1 MKLKI
6 KTGDD
11 VIVTAGKDK
20 GKRGKVTKVL
30 PAANRV
36 IVQGANMV
44 LKHQK
49 PTQSSAGGIVPQEAS
64 LHISNVALVDPN
76 DGKATRVGYR
86 FNDAGVKE
94 RFSKRSGAV
103 IA

>member
-11 VIVTAGKDK
+11 VVVTAGKDK
-20 GKRGKVTKVL
+20 GKRGMVTKVIRSS
-30 PAANRV
+30 NRV

-49 PTQSSAGGIVPQEAS
+49 PSQDSAGGIIPKEAS
-64 LHISNVALVDPN
+64 LHISNVALVDPA

>member
-11 VIVTAGKDK
+11 VVVTAGKDK
-20 GKRGKVTKVL
+20 GKRGKVTKVIRSS
-30 PAANRV
+30 NRV
-36 IVQGANMV
+36 IVQGAYMV

-49 PTQSSAGGIVPQEAS
+49 PSQDSAGGIIPKEAS
-64 LHISNVALVDPN
+64 LHISNVALVDPT

>member
-1 MKLKI
+1 MKFKI

-20 GKRGKVTKVL
+20 GKRGKVTKVVR
-30 PAANRV
+30 AQNRV
-36 IVQGANMV
+36 VVQGANLV
-44 LKHQK
+44 TKHQK
-49 PTQSSAGGIVPQEAS
+49 PSQANTGGIVRQEAS
-64 LHISNVALVDPN
+64 LHISNVSIIDPT
-76 DGKATRVGYR
+76 DSKPTRVGYR

-103 IA
+103 IS

>member
-6 KTGDD
+6 KTGDA
-11 VIVTAGKDK
+11 VVVTAGKDK
-20 GKRGKVTKVL
+20 GKRGNVTKVIRSS
-30 PAANRV
+30 NRV

-49 PTQSSAGGIVPQEAS
+49 PSQDSAGGIIPKEAS
-64 LHISNVALVDPN
+64 LHISNVALVDPT

>member
-1 MKLKI
+1 MKYKI

-11 VIVTAGKDK
+11 VVVTAGKDK
-20 GKRGKVTKVL
+20 GKRGKVTKVIRSS
-30 PAANRV
+30 NRV
-36 IVQGANMV
+36 LVQGANLV
-44 LKHQK
+44 LKPQK
-49 PTQSSAGGIVPQEAS
+49 PTQDSTGGIIPQEAS
-64 LHISNVALVDPN
+64 LHMSNVALVDPA

>member
-1 MKLKI
+1 MKFKI

-30 PAANRV
+30 RAQNRV
-36 IVQGANMV
+36 VVQGANLV
-44 LKHQK
+44 TKHQK
-49 PTQSSAGGIVPQEAS
+49 PSQA
-64 LHISNVALVDPN
+64 NVSIIDPT
-76 DGKATRVGYR
+76 DSKPTRVGYR

-103 IA
+103 IS

>member
-6 KTGDD
+6 KTGDN
-11 VIVTAGKDK
+11 VVVTAGKDK
-20 GKRGKVTKVL
+20 GKRGKVTKVIRSS
-30 PAANRV
+30 NRV

-49 PTQSSAGGIVPQEAS
+49 PSQDSAGGIIPKEAS
-64 LHISNVALVDPN
+64 LHISNVALIDPN
-76 DGKATRVGYR
+76 DGKATRVGFR

>member
-11 VIVTAGKDK
+11 VVVTAGKDK
-20 GKRGKVTKVL
+20 GKRGKVTKVIRSS
-30 PAANRV
+30 NRV

-49 PTQSSAGGIVPQEAS
+49 PSQDSAGGIIPKEAS
-64 LHISNVALVDPN
+64 LHISNVALVDPA

>member
-1 MKLKI
+1 MKYKI

-11 VIVTAGKDK
+11 VVVTAGKDK
-20 GKRGKVTKVL
+20 GKRGKVTKVIRSS
-30 PAANRV
+30 NRV
-36 IVQGANMV
+36 LVQGANLV

-49 PTQSSAGGIVPQEAS
+49 PTQDSTGGIIPQEAS
-64 LHISNVALVDPN
+64 LHMSNVALVDPA

>member
-6 KTGDD
+6 KIGDN
-11 VIVTAGKDK
+11 VVVTAGKDK
-20 GKRGKVTKVL
+20 GKRGKVTKVIRSS
-30 PAANRV
+30 NRV

-49 PTQSSAGGIVPQEAS
+49 PSQDSAGGIIPKEAS
-64 LHISNVALVDPN
+64 LHISNVALIDPN

>member
-11 VIVTAGKDK
+11 VVVTAGKDK
-20 GKRGKVTKVL
+20 GKRGKVTKVIRSS
-30 PAANRV
+30 NRV
-36 IVQGANMV
+36 LVQGANMV

-49 PTQSSAGGIVPQEAS
+49 PSQTAAGGIIPMEAS
-64 LHISNVALVDPN
+64 LHISNVSLVDPT
-76 DGKATRVGYR
+76 DGKPTRVGYR

>member
-6 KTGDD
+6 KTGDA
-11 VIVTAGKDK
+11 VVVTAGKDK
-20 GKRGKVTKVL
+20 GKRGKVTKVIRSS
-30 PAANRV
+30 NRV

-49 PTQSSAGGIVPQEAS
+49 PSQDSAGGIIPKEAS
-64 LHISNVALVDPN
+64 LHISNVALVDPT

-86 FNDAGVKE
+86 FNDAGVNE

>member
-20 GKRGKVTKVL
+20 GKRGKVMKVL

-49 PTQSSAGGIVPQEAS
+49 PTQASAGGIVPQEAS